1 MDPNVVMGLDSKLFE
16 LGSAEPD
23 HVHHH
28 DEVETATVYRGT
40 PPSHTHEACNGNCEH
55 HIEST
60 HADSAATTNDVIAEN
75 ELTAAL
81 NALSKETVWRVKGFV
96 RLERGYM
103 ILNWAFGRYELT
115 AVTDV
120 PERTGS
126 AKLTVMGERGEV
138 KRASRKLA
146 ERIGAHVV

>member
-1 MDPNVVMGLDSKLFE
+1 MGLDSKLFE

-23 HVHHH
+23 DVHHH
-28 DEVETATVYRGT
+28 DEVETATVYRGAA
-40 PPSHTHEACNGNCEH
+40 PSHTHEACNGNYEH
-55 HIEST
+55 NIEST
-60 HADSAATTNDVIAEN
+60 HAGSAATTSGVVAEN

-96 RLERGYM
+96 KLEHGYM

-115 AVTDV
+115 AVADM

-138 KRASRKLA
+138 KRASRKFA
-146 ERIGAHVV
+146 ERIGAHIV